1 MRGPGLLIAAALV
14 LLAGA
19 GFSGCAAAPRQKDTP
34 PTTFSRPL
42 PTPPAGELK
51 FAGNP
56 PAHPFEKQEGG
67 HYARTI
73 FETDGP
79 SNSHIE
85 VREVLIP
92 PHAKATVAALAGSA
106 VLDPV
111 GSTGVTLSNGDKTM
125 ALTDGAM
132 RSLPAGQA
140 LAFENSDANP
150 ATVKLYIFRSR

>member
-1 MRGPGLLIAAALV
+1 MRSPGLLIAAALI
-14 LLAGA
+14 LMSGA
-19 GFSGCAAAPRQKDTP
+19 AFSGCAAPRQKDTP

-42 PTPPAGELK
+42 PTPPSGELQ

-67 HYARTI
+67 HYARTV

-79 SNSHIE
+79 GNSHIE

-92 PHAKATVAALAGSA
+92 PHAKATVAALPGSA
-106 VLDPV
+106 IIDP
-111 GSTGVTLSNGDKTM
+111 GGTTGVTLATGDKPM
-125 ALTDGAM
+125 ALADGAM

-150 ATVKLYIFRSR
+150 ATVKLYIIRSR